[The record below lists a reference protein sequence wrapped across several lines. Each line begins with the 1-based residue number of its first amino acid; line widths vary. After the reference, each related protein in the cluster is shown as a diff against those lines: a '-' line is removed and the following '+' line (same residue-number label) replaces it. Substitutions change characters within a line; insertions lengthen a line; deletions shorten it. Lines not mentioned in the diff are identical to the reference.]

1 MSLASA
7 RYRSQFRHVGL
18 SASPDFNRDFIVC
31 VTMKEMQ
38 PTPTKAQVIIYS
50 RPGCHLCDEAKQA
63 IEGAGCQNEYTLEGI
78 NIESD
83 PDLVKRYQYD
93 IPVVTINGV
102 EAFRHRLTAE
112 EFRKRLRQLNTE

>member
-1 MSLASA
+1 M
-7 RYRSQFRHVGL
+7 
-18 SASPDFNRDFIVC
+18 P
-31 VTMKEMQ
+31 
-38 PTPTKAQVIIYS
+38 PTPTKAQVTIYS

-63 IEGAGCQNEYTLEGI
+63 IEGAGCQNEYTLEQI

-83 PDLVKRYQYD
+83 QDLLNRYQYD

-112 EFRKRLRQLNTE
+112 DFRKRLRQPTAE

>member
-1 MSLASA
+1 M
-7 RYRSQFRHVGL
+7 
-18 SASPDFNRDFIVC
+18 PFNPRKLTVC
-31 VTMKEMQ
+31 VTIKTMQ

-63 IEGAGCQNEYTLEGI
+63 IESAGCQNEYTLEEI

-83 PDLVKRYQYD
+83 PDLLCRYQYD

-102 EAFRHRLTAE
+102 EAFRHRLTAA
-112 EFRKRLRQLNTE
+112 EFREKLRQVQTK